1 MINEI
6 DVKDHAIIEPYKFSC
21 DDVIDK
27 NIPQPLAGSEE
38 GHFKYLITGKSGSGK
53 TSLVKGLIESKKSN
67 IYHRKFN
74 NVFIISPSI
83 HTQTKKPKL
92 PKNRFYTS
100 LSDLP
105 EILNRIQ
112 TEDDLEGRTLIIFD
126 DVANE
131 LKQSS
136 PLMTQVK
143 AVLFNNRHL
152 GRPLL
157 DENGKQLE
165 SGAVSSMWLVQK
177 YTSAPTWLRS
187 QITHHIIFPPTS
199 KKEIDSIYIDL
210 IHIDRDLYEEILKRV
225 KKKPYNFLFINANK
239 SRMYNG
245 FSKEFILTEE

>member
-92 PKNRFYTS
+92 PKDRFYTS

-112 TEDDLEGRTLIIFD
+112 TEDDLEGRTLLIFD

-136 PLMTQVK
+136 PLMTDVK
-143 AVLFNNRHL
+143 KVLFNNRHL

-157 DENGKQLE
+157 DEDGKQLE

-177 YTSAPTWLRS
+177 YCSAPTWLRS
-187 QITHHIIFPPTS
+187 QITEHIIFPPSS
-199 KKEIDSIYIDL
+199 KKEIESIYEDL
-210 IHIDRDLYEEILKRV
+210 IHVDKNLYEEMLRRV
-225 KKKPYNFLFINANK
+225 KRKPYNFLFINANK
-239 SRMYNG
+239 SKMYNG
-245 FSKEFILTEE
+245 FSKEFVLEE

>member
-21 DDVIDK
+21 DDIIDK
-27 NIPQPLAGSEE
+27 NIPQPLPGSDI
-38 GHFKYLITGKSGSGK
+38 GWFRMLITGKSGSGK

-67 IYHRKFN
+67 IYHKKFS

-83 HTQTKKPKL
+83 HTQSKKPKL
-92 PKNRFYTS
+92 PKDRFYTS

-112 TEDDLEGRTLIIFD
+112 TEDDLEGRTLLIFD
-126 DVANE
+126 DIANE

-136 PLMTQVK
+136 PLMTDVK
-143 AVLFNNRHL
+143 KILFNNRHL

-187 QITHHIIFPPTS
+187 QITEHIIFPPTS

-225 KKKPYNFLFINANK
+225 KKKAYNFLFINANK